1 MVRAH
6 LLFFA
11 LLSAF
16 AWAQSPD
23 RVPLVD
29 EWGYRPA
36 EGERVALNPP
46 ALSWVHEKEA
56 AGYTVEWAREASF
69 KSPVCGAEHPLERIH
84 S

>member
-1 MVRAH
+1 MVRAYVI
-6 LLFFA
+6 LFA
-11 LLSAF
+11 WLSGV

-23 RVPLVD
+23 RIPLVD

-36 EGERVALNPP
+36 DGERVALNPP

-69 KSPVCGAEHPLERIH
+69 KSPVAARIH